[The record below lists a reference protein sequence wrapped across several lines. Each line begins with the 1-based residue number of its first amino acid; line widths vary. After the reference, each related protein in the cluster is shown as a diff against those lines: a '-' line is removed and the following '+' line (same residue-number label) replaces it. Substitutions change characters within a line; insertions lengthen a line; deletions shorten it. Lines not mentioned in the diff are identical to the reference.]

1 MLTMDPELLMLDE
14 PTSALDPQEEGPMP
28 EVLVELPENYS
39 KAMIFAGR
47 GGTQKHFSVLI

>member
-1 MLTMDPELLMLDE
+1 MMLDE